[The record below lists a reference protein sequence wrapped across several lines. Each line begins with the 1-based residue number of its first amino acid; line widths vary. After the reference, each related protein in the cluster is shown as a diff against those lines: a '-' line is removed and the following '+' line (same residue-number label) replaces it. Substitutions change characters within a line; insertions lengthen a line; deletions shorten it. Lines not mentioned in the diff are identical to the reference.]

1 MIAWLLKNAVAPL
14 GQLIAGLLGQQLAA
28 MNIGAAQAGSILA
41 RACTVAQGGTVT
53 FSDANDQDIVQGVSG
68 MIPPL
73 VSQFGL
79 QLADVIPVLQAAAT
93 RLSSRT
99 PPPAA

>member
-1 MIAWLLKNAVAPL
+1 MWEAPTCAGSAGQHPASASATCCMSWLGVGLAFLGAAV
-14 GQLIAGLLGQQLAA
+14 GAGLAVLLF
-28 MNIGAAQAGSILA
+28 LKK
-41 RACTVAQGGTVT
+41 
-53 FSDANDQDIVQGVSG
+53 GVSG